1 MLRNLFL
8 GVGTLLI
15 LAGLG
20 MVFFYPQVIN
30 WSIRGNGIVI
40 APPTSLTLVEL
51 IKPALLVLAG
61 VGMMVGGLAAAT
73 TDRRK
78 DASGG
83 GTSAPG

>member
-8 GVGTLLI
+8 GVGTLFM

-20 MVFFYPQVIN
+20 MVFFDPLKIS
-30 WSIRGNGIVI
+30 WSASGAGVI
-40 APPTSLTLVEL
+40 AAPVAVTLVAL

-73 TDRRK
+73 TDRGK

-83 GTSAPG
+83 GTPAPG

>member
-8 GVGTLLI
+8 GVGTLFI
-15 LAGLG
+15 FAGLF
-20 MVFFYPQVIN
+20 MVFFDPLVIN
-30 WSIRGNGIVI
+30 WSASGTAVI
-40 APPTSLTLVEL
+40 AAPTSVTLVEL

-73 TDRRK
+73 TDRGK

>member
-15 LAGLG
+15 LAGVV
-20 MVFFYPQVIN
+20 MVFFYPLVIN
-30 WSIRGNGIVI
+30 WSVKGNGIVV

-51 IKPALLVLAG
+51 IKPALLVIAG
-61 VGMMVGGLAAAT
+61 VGMMIGGLAAAT
-73 TDRRK
+73 TDRGK
-78 DASGG
+78 GASGG